1 METSIKENLIKLKE
15 KIERAAE
22 RAGRDPKEIKLVA
35 VSKTVPPSRILE
47 AIEAGVSI
55 LGENRVQEADA
66 KIEAIGH
73 SVSWHLIGH
82 LQSNKAKKAASLF
95 EAIHSIDSVK
105 IARKLDSYL
114 EALGKK
120 MEAFIQLNLGGEET
134 KSGIT
139 EEELPTLL
147 TEINKLSH
155 LKVIGLM
162 TIPPFLPNPEDVRP
176 YFKRLREL
184 RDEVNRK
191 GIPGIHL
198 SELSMGMSH
207 DFEVAIEEGATFIRV
222 GTAIFGPRRR

>member
-1 METSIKENLIKLKE
+1 M
-15 KIERAAE
+15 
-22 RAGRDPKEIKLVA
+22 
-35 VSKTVPPSRILE
+35 
-47 AIEAGVSI
+47 
-55 LGENRVQEADA
+55 
-66 KIEAIGH
+66 
-73 SVSWHLIGH
+73 
-82 LQSNKAKKAASLF
+82 
-95 EAIHSIDSVK
+95 K

-120 MEAFIQLNLGGEET
+120 IEVCIQLNLGGEET

-162 TIPPFLPNPEDVRP
+162 TIPPFLPDPEDVRP